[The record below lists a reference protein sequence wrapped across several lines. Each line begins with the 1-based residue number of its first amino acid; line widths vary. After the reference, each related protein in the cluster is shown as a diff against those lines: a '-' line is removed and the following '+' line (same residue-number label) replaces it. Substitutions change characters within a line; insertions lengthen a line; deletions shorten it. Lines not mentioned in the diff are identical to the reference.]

1 MGICGIPVFTG
12 FKGGITAFVGPTG
25 GFLVGFVIGA
35 LIYWLLEK
43 LIFKKLMTNTVRT
56 WIFGF
61 ISFLI
66 FEVVM
71 YVIGVIW
78 FMTVYAAQTGPV
90 GLVTVLGWCV
100 LPFIIPD
107 LVKMVFAL
115 IIGERAS
122 KLTKF

>member
-1 MGICGIPVFTG
+1 
-12 FKGGITAFVGPTG
+12 
-25 GFLVGFVIGA
+25 
-35 LIYWLLEK
+35 
-43 LIFKKLMTNTVRT
+43 MTNTVRT

-66 FEVVM
+66 FEIVM

-90 GLVTVLGWCV
+90 GLMTVLGWCV
-100 LPFIIPD
+100 IPFIIPD

-115 IIGERAS
+115 IIGERAA